1 MAEEKLQMHSPNLVQ
16 GNIKKIAE
24 LFPNTLTEVEDE
36 NGNVK
41 QAIDFDILKQELA
54 DYIVS
59 GKEERYQF
67 TWPEKRNA
75 ILLANS
81 PISETLRPCREE
93 SVGKDGTPGGFDS
106 ENLYIEGDNLDVL
119 KLLQETYLG
128 KIKMIYIDP
137 PYNTGEDFIYDD
149 DFIDDL
155 DDYLEKSG
163 QYDSKGNKL
172 VENPET
178 NGRFHTDW
186 INMIYPRLKIARNLL
201 TEDGVIFISIDEG
214 EQANV
219 IKICDEIFGS
229 SNFVDC
235 ITWNKRIPKNDNK
248 GIGNIHEYIIVY
260 RKSNTQRQF
269 LMPKDG
275 IDEIFE
281 FIDGL
286 KKKGVPIPEAEQQLK
301 QLYNKKGYDRGI
313 TLYCNL
319 DDNYEPWGK
328 INVSWPNGETFGP
341 RYDVLHPIT
350 KKPTKVPD
358 RGWRWSKDSF
368 NEKLDYE
375 HTKKRYDGSYVC
387 GDIWF
392 ANDENTQPS
401 SIKYLKDVSKMLLRS
416 IISLKSDGGMEVE
429 KIFDGKSY
437 FSYPKPVTLLKTLI
451 GSLEEKDGIFL
462 DFFSGSATTANA
474 IMELNSEDSG
484 TRKFIMVQLP
494 ELTKEKSEAY
504 KAGYSNLCEIG
515 KERIRRVAKNIKAQ
529 NLLNITDQDFGF
541 RVLKLD
547 STNMKDIYYN
557 PAEITQ
563 ASLDGM
569 IDNIKSDR
577 TQEDLLFQV
586 MIDLGV
592 PLSSK
597 IEETS
602 IAGKKI
608 YNVADNFLAACFDSD
623 VTEEVITAIAKTQP
637 YFFVM
642 RDSSAAGDSVIANF
656 EQIFK
661 TYSPD
666 TKRKVL

>member
-1 MAEEKLQMHSPNLVQ
+1 MAEEKLQMHSPNFVQ

-137 PYNTGEDFIYDD
+137 PYNTGNDFVYSD
-149 DFIDDL
+149 DFAEDIDS
-155 DDYLEKSG
+155 YLAKSG
-163 QYDSKGNKL
+163 QFDKDGNKL
-172 VENPET
+172 VQNTES

-186 INMIYPRLKIARNLL
+186 LNMIYPRIKLSKNLL
-201 TEDGVIFISIDEG
+201 AEDGVIFISIDDNEVK
-214 EQANV
+214 NLITV
-219 IKICDEIFGS
+219 CDEIFGKV
-229 SNFVDC
+229 NFAG
-235 ITWNKRIPKNDNK
+235 IIP
-248 GIGNIHEYIIVY
+248 Y
-260 RKSNTQRQF
+260 RKRTTKTDVPFGISQDFEWILVYAKSTKFFAGVPVDRKYYQSPDYPNDRWRLSDLTTQKIESQRPNSAFNLIDPKTGKEYKYNPKRLWAITKDTFQSYYDKGKIVFPDDYDF
-269 LMPKDG
+269 LNISVPAYRVFESEDRKKALEKYGSEEFLKSVSSALPSEIGMNETGSKEIDELLGNKIFTFPKPTSLLKFLVSTIHSKDG
-275 IDEIFE
+275 II
-281 FIDGL
+281 
-286 KKKGVPIPEAEQQLK
+286 
-301 QLYNKKGYDRGI
+301 
-313 TLYCNL
+313 
-319 DDNYEPWGK
+319 
-328 INVSWPNGETFGP
+328 
-341 RYDVLHPIT
+341 
-350 KKPTKVPD
+350 
-358 RGWRWSKDSF
+358 
-368 NEKLDYE
+368 
-375 HTKKRYDGSYVC
+375 
-387 GDIWF
+387 
-392 ANDENTQPS
+392 
-401 SIKYLKDVSKMLLRS
+401 
-416 IISLKSDGGMEVE
+416 
-429 KIFDGKSY
+429 
-437 FSYPKPVTLLKTLI
+437 
-451 GSLEEKDGIFL
+451 L
-462 DFFSGSATTANA
+462 DFFSGSSSCADA
-474 IMELNSEDSG
+474 IMQLNSEDNG
-484 TRKFIMVQLP
+484 NRKFIMVQLP
-494 ELTKEKSEAY
+494 EPTDEKSEAY
-504 KAGYSNLCEIG
+504 KAGYKNICEIG
-515 KERIRRVAKNIKAQ
+515 KERIRRAGKKIKEENPLTTQ
-529 NLLNITDQDFGF
+529 DIDFGF

>member
-16 GNIKKIAE
+16 RNIKKIAE

-137 PYNTGEDFIYDD
+137 PYNTGNDFVYED
-149 DFIDDL
+149 DFSSNIDE
-155 DDYLEKSG
+155 YLEKSG
-163 QYDSKGNKL
+163 QFDKSGNKL
-172 VENPET
+172 VQNAET

-186 INMIYPRLKIARNLL
+186 LNMIYPRIRVAKNLL
-201 TEDGVIFISIDEG
+201 SEDGVICINIDDNEV
-214 EQANV
+214 ENLKKV
-219 IKICDEIFGS
+219 LNEIFGEQ
-229 SNFVDC
+229 NFQGHIHWRRRHNQPNDKTKMLGLVAEH
-235 ITWNKRIPKNDNK
+235 ILVYSKNN
-248 GIGNIHEYIIVY
+248 EY
-260 RKSNTQRQF
+260 
-269 LMPKDG
+269 
-275 IDEIFE
+275 
-281 FIDGL
+281 L
-286 KKKGVPIPEAEQQLK
+286 KKVGVGKIDLTGKFSNPDNDPKGPWATKPWKVGSDQNGSHYKITTPTGKIYDEDWMGEEETFK
-301 QLYNKKGYDRGI
+301 QLLADGRIQFPDNGNGSPRKKYYQSERAEEGQCA
-313 TLYCNL
+313 TN
-319 DDNYEPWGK
+319 W
-328 INVSWPNGETFGP
+328 WPHEQFG
-341 RYDVLHPIT
+341 HNQ
-350 KKPTKVPD
+350 
-358 RGWRWSKDSF
+358 G
-368 NEKLDYE
+368 
-375 HTKKRYDGSYVC
+375 
-387 GDIWF
+387 
-392 ANDENTQPS
+392 ANDTLTDLFGVKN
-401 SIKYLKDVSKMLLRS
+401 V
-416 IISLKSDGGMEVE
+416 
-429 KIFDGKSY
+429 
-437 FSYPKPVTLLKTLI
+437 FSNPKPVELLRGLCQIANVKNDDI
-451 GSLEEKDGIFL
+451 VL
-462 DFFSGSATTANA
+462 DFFSGSASLAHCIYNFN
-474 IMELNSEDSG
+474 IENSSNI
-484 TRKFIMVQLP
+484 KFLLVQLP
-494 ELTKEKSEAY
+494 ENLDETIK
-504 KAGYSNLCEIG
+504 KADSKAKKQIQVAIDFLNSINKPHYITEIG
-515 KERIRRVAKNIKAQ
+515 KERIRRAGKKIINENSLIA
-529 NLLNITDQDFGF
+529 NNYDFGF

-557 PAEITQ
+557 PTEITQ
-563 ASLDGM
+563 SSLDGM
-569 IDNIKSDR
+569 IDNIKPDR